1 MEEYGFELKT
11 AEVLIKHAEARANV
25 GDAKGATAFY
35 ERAIDKY
42 EKLATKLPERKDEFL
57 ALIKQCQDSINSLPE
72 IVNKVNQEK
81 KETNIDPDRQ
91 KILEEGLKELDSL
104 VGLSNIKKRID
115 IIIKLL
121 KIEAKK
127 VEAGLPAS
135 NSVSHKRLI
144 FVGNPGTGKTLV
156 THILAKIYFGLGIIN
171 HNRVLEVNRSQLVA
185 PYIGQTA
192 LKTRAIIERA
202 LGGILLIEQPYELV
216 SRPNDTGI
224 EALDEILQAIE
235 EHRDDL
241 VIVFTGYSDRM
252 EKFLNDNSCLTA
264 KFLRPIGFDDYS
276 DEELIAIFKQLC
288 DENGFTYAKEECLEC
303 LKEIIQVER
312 NNKSPEAFDNARFI
326 RNVFEEVME
335 NHYFRTKGNKDS
347 SRNLELDD
355 FKEVLTK
362 KKN

>member
-1 MEEYGFELKT
+1 MEEYGFEIKI
-11 AEVLIKHAEARANV
+11 AEVSMKHAEARANV

-121 KIEAKK
+121 EIEVKK

-156 THILAKIYFGLGIIN
+156 THILANIYFGLGIIN

-202 LGGILLIEQPYELV
+202 LGGILFIEQPYELI
-216 SRPNDTGI
+216 SGPRDFGI
-224 EALDEILQAIE
+224 EAVEEILRAVE

-241 VIVFTGYSDRM
+241 VIVFAGYRDRM
-252 EKFLNDNSCLTA
+252 EKFLDDNSYLSL
-264 KFLRPIGFDDYS
+264 KFLRPIEFADYS
-276 DEELIAIFKQLC
+276 DDELLAIFKQLC
-288 DENGFTYAKEECLEC
+288 DKNDFAYESEGLKC

-355 FKEVLTK
+355 FKEALTK